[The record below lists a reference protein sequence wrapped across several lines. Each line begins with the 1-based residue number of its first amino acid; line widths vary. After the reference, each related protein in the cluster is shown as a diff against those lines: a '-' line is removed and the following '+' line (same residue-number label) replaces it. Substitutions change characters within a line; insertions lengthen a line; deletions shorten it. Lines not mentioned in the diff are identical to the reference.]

1 VTYPPEGSLL
11 NPRFPAPVNMYVRPS
26 QITTSVVMRTLAKAV
41 PGRVP
46 APGSAAGGSLSSAG
60 RDPKTGKWFAQYEIF
75 NGGTGA
81 RPNGDG
87 VSAMDELVIN
97 VMNTPV
103 EALETEFPVRVER
116 YELAQDSAGAGIYRG
131 GFGTRRQWRILA
143 EESAVNLRSDRFKH
157 SSPGLFDA
165 KPARPSRAWLNPGTP
180 EERELTS
187 KVVGL
192 RVKQGDLISWEL
204 AGGGGWGNP
213 FEREPDRVLKDV
225 VDDYVSIEGARRDY
239 GVVIDPHTM
248 TIDMRATAQLRG
260 AATSPERAAQ

>member
-1 VTYPPEGSLL
+1 
-11 NPRFPAPVNMYVRPS
+11 MYVRPS

-60 RDPKTGKWFAQYEIF
+60 RDPRTGKWFAQYEIF

-81 RPNGDG
+81 RPNADG
-87 VSAMDELVIN
+87 VSAMDELVVN

-103 EALETEFPVRVER
+103 EALEAEFPVRIEH
-116 YELAQDSAGAGIYRG
+116 YELAPDSAGAGIYRG
-131 GFGTRRQWRILA
+131 GLGTRRRWRILA

-157 SSPGLFDA
+157 SSPGLFAA
-165 KPARPSRAWLNPGTP
+165 KPAQPSKAVLNPGTP
-180 EERELTS
+180 EERPLTS
-187 KVVGL
+187 KVAGL
-192 RVKQGDLISWEL
+192 RLKQGDVVSWTL

-213 FEREPDRVLKDV
+213 FERELDRVFMDV
-225 VDDYVSIEGARRDY
+225 VNGYVSIEGARRDY
-239 GVVIDPHTM
+239 GVVIDTETM

-260 AATSPERAAQ
+260 SGATHDGAAP